1 MNRNAVPIDAP
12 SETLKLFSRTVW
24 AEKSLATM
32 VHSLKVA
39 YMTRESCKADL
50 ARCISV
56 LPNLRYV
63 DLPEGFFNDDPACSM
78 LKQEL
83 QAQCPDIR
91 RMKYATG
98 SEQSLTNIPHVR
110 QWQSLEVLELVQVT
124 VEPSMLLY
132 VLGTFTILRELK
144 MKDLPLV
151 DDSIFKSNPSLPS
164 FPPLQ
169 KLTLENMPSISAA
182 GLTSYLSQPQ
192 NSEVL
197 SSLSLTNTGVLP
209 QKLHHVLSA
218 APYLVSLHLIED
230 VSRSFPVEA
239 VPYLASRSLQS
250 LNYEITCNY
259 SPPGFQSPVS
269 SYYAYLMNSL
279 HNNSLPSLRD
289 LYVRDG
295 DFPETLLL
303 TPPQT
308 VFAAQDGAPRTGLTQ
323 PLSIYSKGLD
333 ELEWNFTTVSPP
345 TAPGRRGSSSA
356 TRPISAYSAH
366 LGPAWGG
373 SARKSMIVGNG
384 FGGFLAVPTEENVK
398 SPGKTVKGSPKLS
411 VDRRDLWR

>member
-12 SETLKLFSRTVW
+12 TETLKLFTRTVW

-32 VHSLKVA
+32 VHSLKIA
-39 YMTRESCKADL
+39 YMTRESCKAEL

-63 DLPEGFFNDDPACSM
+63 DLPEGFFNDDPACGM

-83 QAQCPDIR
+83 QAKCPDIR
-91 RMKYATG
+91 RMKYSSR
-98 SEQSLTNIPHVR
+98 SEQSLTNILHTR
-110 QWQSLEVLELVQVT
+110 QWQSLEVLELVQIN
-124 VEPSMLLY
+124 VETNMLLH
-132 VLGTFTILRELK
+132 VLSTFSILRELK
-144 MKDLPLV
+144 MTDAALL
-151 DDSIFKSNPSLPS
+151 DDMIFRPNPSLPA

-169 KLTLENMPSISAA
+169 KLTLENMPNVTAA
-182 GLTSYLSQPQ
+182 GLASYLSQGQ

-209 QKLHHVLSA
+209 QTLHHILSR
-218 APYLVSLHLIED
+218 APYLESLHIIEE
-230 VSRSFPVEA
+230 VSRSFPAEP
-239 VPYLASRSLQS
+239 VPYLASRSLKT
-250 LNYEITCNY
+250 LNYEITANNILA
-259 SPPGFQSPVS
+259 GFQTPVS
-269 SYYAYLMNSL
+269 SYYTYLMNSL
-279 HNNSLPSLRD
+279 HNNSLRGLRD

-295 DFPETLLL
+295 DFHDNLLL
-303 TPPQT
+303 APPQP
-308 VFAAQDGAPRTGLTQ
+308 VFADQGAPPVGLNQ
-323 PLSIYSKGLD
+323 SLSIYSKGLD

-356 TRPISAYSAH
+356 TRPVSAYSAH

-384 FGGFLAVPTEENVK
+384 FGGFLAVPTEENTRVSRK
-398 SPGKTVKGSPKLS
+398 GGKGSPKLS